1 MFLILPIISFSLLF
15 LIFSKK
21 EKSWRSAVLSAA
33 IVWGILI
40 TEITE
45 LLNLLRLVNFL
56 GLFVL
61 WLLTNFILCFIF
73 FRLSKKTTI
82 TPSSNSRLFIQPFY
96 ILSLICVAFITLT
109 VGLTAIIAPP
119 NNWDSMTYHMP
130 RIVHWIQNHSVAH
143 YPTSYTPQLYQPPWA
158 EFTIMHFQILSG
170 SDRFANLVQWF
181 SMVGSLIGVSLIAK
195 ELGADLR
202 GQVLSIVVSATIPM
216 GIFQASNTKNDYVVS
231 FWLVCF
237 VHYVLLTLNVK
248 INWIHLLKLS
258 ASLGLAVL
266 TKGTAY
272 IYTLPFI
279 LWVILL
285 GLKQA
290 GWKVL
295 RHCLAIL
302 AVVGFINFGY
312 YMRNFDVFCSPLST
326 LPQKYTNDVFS
337 IPTFISNVIRNAG
350 LHMAIPLAIS
360 SNVNSVIEKAIYQL
374 HIILGVDI
382 NDPRTTWPGTAFSIQ
397 GLSTFEDTAGN
408 PIHFWLLLFV
418 IVLSIKNCY
427 FRKHQYFLSYLLA
440 VTSSVLLFCFLL
452 KWQPWHSRL
461 HLPIFV
467 LFSPVIGVALSSL
480 SKQSIVKYLVIILIQ
495 TSLVFILFNQNKPV
509 IADKNILNSSRVEQY
524 FTSRNDIKKD
534 YTNAANF
541 VEEQKCKNIGL
552 SLRPDAWE
560 YPLWILLNNTNKQYV
575 RIEHINVKNISVVKS
590 SAYPFRNFIPCAII
604 SVEPG
609 QNQKISIKEGIYVR
623 AWQSVE
629 SPEPIQVFLRQ

>member
-1 MFLILPIISFSLLF
+1 MFLIFPIISFVLLF
-15 LIFSKK
+15 LIFYKTDN
-21 EKSWRSAVLSAA
+21 SWRSAVLSAA

-45 LLNLLRLVNFL
+45 FLNIRRLVNSF

-61 WLLTNFILCFIF
+61 WLLTNFIFCFIF
-73 FRLSKKTTI
+73 FRLSKKTNI
-82 TPSSNSRLFIQPFY
+82 TPSSTSRRFIQPFY
-96 ILSLICVAFITLT
+96 ILSLICVAFIALA
-109 VGLTAIIAPP
+109 VGLIAIIAPP

-195 ELGADLR
+195 DIGADLR

-216 GIFQASNTKNDYVVS
+216 GIFQASNNKNDYVLS

-237 VHYVLLTLNVK
+237 VHYVLLALNVK

-279 LWVILL
+279 LWFIFL
-285 GLKQA
+285 GLKQF

-302 AVVGFINFGY
+302 SVVIFINFGY
-312 YMRNFDVFCSPLST
+312 YMRNFDLFGSPLST

-350 LHMAIPLAIS
+350 LHMAIPLDIS
-360 SNVNSVIEKAIYQL
+360 SNVNYVIEKAIYQF

-397 GLSTFEDTAGN
+397 CLLTFEDTAGN

-418 IVLSIKNCY
+418 IVLSITNRY
-427 FRKHQYFLSYLLA
+427 FRKNPYYYSYFLA
-440 VTSSVLLFCFLL
+440 VISSFLLFCFLL

-467 LFSPVIGVALSSL
+467 LLSPVIGVALSSL
-480 SKQSIVKYLVIILIQ
+480 FKQSLVKYLVIILIQ

-509 IADKNILNSSRVEQY
+509 IADTNIFNSSRFEQY

-541 VEEQKCKNIGL
+541 VEEQKCKQIGL

-560 YPLWILLNNTNKQYV
+560 YPLWILLNKNTKQYLRV
-575 RIEHINVKNISVVKS
+575 EHINVKNISVVKS
-590 SAYPFRNFIPCAII
+590 SAYPFSNFIPCAII

-609 QNQKISIKEGIYVR
+609 QSQEISIKKGIYVR

-629 SPEPIQVFLRQ
+629 SPEPIQVFVRQ